1 MGCVGQLNVRKMQ
14 KMNIKSLCVDGDV
27 ERGGANTYFKDIL
40 STGSQ
45 TSM

>member
-27 ERGGANTYFKDIL
+27 ERGVGGQTRIL
-40 STGSQ
+40 KTF
-45 TSM
+45 